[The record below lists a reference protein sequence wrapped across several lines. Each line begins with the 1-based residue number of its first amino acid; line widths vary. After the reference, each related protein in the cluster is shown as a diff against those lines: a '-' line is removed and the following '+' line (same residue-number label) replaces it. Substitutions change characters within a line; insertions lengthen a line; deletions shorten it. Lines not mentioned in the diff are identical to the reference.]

1 MLPVGHQSRILFF
14 PFPPCDWWLQE
25 KRLSDLSNQ
34 SHDSAASNST
44 ASANSHEERRGLM
57 TTDLVGGRG
66 PQEEEELDEMEVE
79 YVEVS
84 FTTMTVC

>member
-1 MLPVGHQSRILFF
+1 M
-14 PFPPCDWWLQE
+14 QE

>member
-1 MLPVGHQSRILFF
+1 
-14 PFPPCDWWLQE
+14 
-25 KRLSDLSNQ
+25 
-34 SHDSAASNST
+34 
-44 ASANSHEERRGLM
+44 M